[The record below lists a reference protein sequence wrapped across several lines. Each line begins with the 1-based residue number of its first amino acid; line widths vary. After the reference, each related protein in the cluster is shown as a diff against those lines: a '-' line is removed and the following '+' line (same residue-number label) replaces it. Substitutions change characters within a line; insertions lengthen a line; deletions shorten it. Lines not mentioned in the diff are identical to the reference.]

1 MTEVLDVSDEEGEDT
16 MTGDGGE
23 YLRVEDLRELGDDS
37 LSGKYLDGMSY
48 LSHNLDRAHYTSPHL
63 GYQRDGVLIE
73 DMITSHQVS
82 SLSREN
88 DKDSYRLSWGAEH
101 LDNVVLTNTLLQSGF
116 LVSFMVD
123 ARGGAMRG
131 CRHNGLRIIVPP
143 RKCSAPTR
151 VTCRL
156 VKRHR
161 VATMPLVEGDGIT
174 GRIIELG
181 PTGSPFLGKLHLP
194 TAPPP
199 LNEGESLVSRILQL
213 GPPGTKFLGP
223 VIVEIPHFAALRGSE
238 RELVVL
244 RSETGESWR
253 EHHCEHT
260 EEELNQILNGMDEE
274 LDSPEELEKKRI
286 CRIITRDFPQFFAVV
301 SRIRQDSHLI
311 GPEGGVLSSSLVPQ
325 VQAVFPEGALTK
337 RIRVGLQAQPIGPEV
352 VKRILGNKATFSP
365 IVTLEPRR
373 RKFHKPITMTIP
385 IPKTSTNEGSSSSM
399 LGETPTLRLLC
410 SITGGTT
417 PAQWEDITGST
428 PLTFI
433 NQCVSFTTNVSAR
446 FWLIDC
452 RQSQESVTFCTQL
465 YREIICVPYMA
476 KFVIFA
482 KTLDPIEA
490 RLRCFCMTDDKMD
503 KTLEQQENFTEVAR
517 SRDVEVLE
525 GKPIFVDCFG
535 NLVPLTKSGQ
545 HHIFSFYAFKE
556 NRLALFIKI
565 RDSAQEPCGRLSF
578 TKEPRTY
585 RSLNHNA
592 ICNLNITLPVYSKD
606 SDSDQ
611 DADEE
616 SEKTHDKYEDET
628 ESTEFSTLHTHI
640 VHDPATLASPDLLS
654 DVSDMKQDLIKI
666 SGFLT
671 NDVSEQSLV
680 DGLKYYVDNEDEE
693 EPFEIVEK
701 VKEDLEKVGKI
712 LSVGNFGKET
722 EKSKCSDKEAAEVK
736 SQMIEPLLREVRIT
750 RATDCSSAPQK
761 DASEMVSHLSTDLDS
776 YLQHLPVTAYPV
788 QEENIFEETFTEV
801 VLPRKRH
808 PPRIKKPARKK
819 LKEREFVSCSSEDEL
834 ERMSSEESLDGDT
847 LLGDSELG
855 VPPVSPKVIET
866 SIGSIKD
873 RVKALQKKVEEE
885 EKEESVKVREVR
897 RITAVQ
903 SKAFPTMRETEENYT
918 LPPKSPKSPL
928 SQTERIEHS
937 MSVKELMKAFQ
948 TGQDPSKS
956 KSGLF
961 EHKAITKLVV
971 TSTTEVSEK
980 SRNAQISDLQT
991 SAIKP
996 SAEEINSQSITGE
1009 SSQIIHDQYQQ
1020 NKISDE
1026 ITHEQAQRTSE
1037 DPSVSKTSVDISISN
1052 KDSWRPSSLHN
1063 ENTLIRVREDLNDAP
1078 DVHRIQHCEQGE
1090 TSNMSSCYEEEDKE
1104 EILFSGDKIIQNK
1117 ECTKELCQEEV
1128 QAKDSTVTLEVW
1140 HHEEE
1145 QCSPEI
1151 LHYKKLSARHERRT
1165 SEEPQISPDRKPS
1178 EDFSAVIKEELEESP
1193 EYQLFIQAA
1202 GSSPVSYTSYSE
1214 THIIQDGN
1222 QVEHTAVVHHSY
1234 KPKPAV
1240 RFAPAVVQSEKF
1252 LSTIIHDEEIDEK
1265 LKRSRQAGGDST
1277 DIMFK
1282 SRTPITSLGEY
1293 EAYEEFKQTAQT
1305 SPDQEVKSP
1314 TEDQPEEKG
1323 AMQLEYTE
1331 SGSPTKSAVQ
1341 TRIETQETE
1350 EKDQQDQ
1357 DTVQVTFYMEI
1368 KSPVDTELEF
1378 MQKSP
1383 SDIKSQ
1389 VQTEQE
1395 LSFQV
1400 ERDQM
1405 SQAMGS
1411 YEVSSVETAESE
1423 QFQQMSSRPHA
1434 LEDTQPVTISDL
1446 KRNSPEM
1453 TPDKEDISSH
1463 KSLDS
1468 MQVSS
1473 TEIKIVQTELE
1484 ETHLNETEEV
1494 QHLCITTME
1503 KRSVTETQIQ
1513 ARTEEGIG
1521 FTVESGI
1528 SESHDPPVPEETKQ
1542 LRGIYEI
1549 SCDEFQ
1555 ENQQMPYSTF
1565 SISST
1570 DILDDLQYV
1579 TSDPESGF
1587 KSDSPEM
1594 TSGKEDFSN
1603 HKSPDSVQVS
1613 SRENKSP
1620 VQTERTGLHETEEDR
1635 EHVYKSTV
1643 EKWSLSEIQTQIQT
1657 EEEINVNVG
1666 VDSPVQDLDDSF
1678 QDSALKETKQ
1688 TRDVYEIF
1696 SEKTGE
1702 SEEYQQMQQRLYSA
1716 VTLHDLQSVM
1726 TSGPK
1731 SACQVDPQESI
1742 PVKED
1747 LSPSKSP
1754 DSVQVSSTEIKI
1766 PDQTE
1771 LGKTHLHETEEEF
1784 QHACITTVEKTTFT
1798 ETKTQAH
1805 AKEGICFTVESGISV
1820 QNLDDSYEAPVPEE
1834 TKQLRGIYG
1843 ISPDEFQENH
1853 QIPYSTSSTSS
1864 PDILNDLQYITSD
1877 PESGC
1882 KSDSQVMSP
1891 GKEDVSTHR
1900 SPDSVQVSS
1909 REIKS
1914 PVQTERTGLHETGE
1928 DEQEEYK
1935 TTVEKFSPTEIQ
1947 TKIQTKEEINVD
1959 LGVDSPVQDLHDPYQ
1974 VYALKETKQTRDFS
1988 SEETAESEE
1997 FQELQRRLYSVVN
2010 LSDLQPVMTS
2020 GPESACQVDPQE
2032 TTSGKKDLSSPD
2044 SVQVSSTEIKIPDQT
2059 ELGKTHLHETEEEF
2073 QHACITTVEKTTFTE
2088 TKTQAHAKEGICF
2101 TVESG
2106 ISVQNLDDSYEAPV
2120 PEETKQL
2127 RGIYGISPDE
2137 FQENHQIPYS
2147 TSSTSSPDILN
2158 DLQYITSDPES
2169 GCKSDSQVMSP
2180 GKEDVSTHRSPDSVQ
2195 VSSREIKSPVQTERT
2210 GLHETGEDEQ
2220 EEYKTTV
2227 EKFSPTEIQT
2237 KIQTKEEIN
2246 VDLGVDSP
2254 VQDLHD
2260 PYQVYALKETK
2271 QTRDFSSE
2279 ETAESEEF
2287 QELQRRLYSVVNLS
2301 DLQPVMTSGPE
2312 SACQVDPQE
2321 TTSGKKDLS
2330 SPDSVQVSSTE
2341 IKIPD
2346 QTELGKTHL
2355 HETEEEFQHACITT
2369 VEKTTFTETKT
2380 QAHAKEGICFTV
2392 ESGISVQNLDDSY
2405 EAPVPEETK
2414 QLRGIYGISPD
2425 EFQEN
2430 HQIPYSTSSTSGPD
2444 ILNDLQYIT
2453 SDPESGCKS
2462 DSQVMS
2468 PGKEDFSTHRS
2479 PDSVQ
2484 VSSREIKSPLQTERT
2499 GLHET
2504 GEDEQEEY
2512 KTTVEKFSPTEIQT
2526 KIQTK
2531 EEINVDL
2538 GVDSP
2543 VQDLHDPYQ
2552 VYALKETKQTRDFSS
2567 EETAES
2573 EEFQE
2578 LQRRLYSVVN
2588 LSDLQPVMTSGPESA
2603 CQVDPQET
2611 TSGKKDLSSPDSVQV
2626 PSTEIKIPD
2635 QTELGKT
2642 HLHETEVEDQH
2653 GFMTIEEKLSSSI
2666 NVEVED
2672 DCLVQDLDDSCKVSP
2687 VKETKQMRGI
2697 ENVYSVQTAKSEIQ
2711 QTLSRPDNLKDL
2723 QPVTMSDAKSV
2734 CQGDSLETT
2743 PIKEDLSSN
2752 KSPDSIEPSPIK
2764 DFLCPDSLET
2774 SPTGQRTDSKSPD
2787 QLYQTSNDSQNS
2799 QPVVS
2804 LTENI
2809 ELEISNEMIIQ
2820 REAEIPGSQCLST
2833 PIKPLP
2839 SPLDEENLQSSGLV
2853 QRQATPNEEILYM
2866 GMKVG
2871 TFDEMKDPEM
2881 EKFDSASSVEL
2892 MVEDMMMTEE
2902 MLIRSEDNS
2911 SLYSELPDTHEPS
2924 VPLKPALEG
2933 NDEEDQEIREVKK
2946 QFTPEEQMF
2955 KMAAKIRVFD
2965 EIEKE
2970 SKTRKVRF
2978 DFTTSSQDRDDGL
2991 QKTEED
2997 FQFCDESLLD
3007 YEEEDTK
3014 QKCGP
3019 ESSIVLSSY
3028 RQSEQCDDTPLTELL
3043 QEEPGQALSESQVS
3057 GCTYSHEYG
3066 ASEIGEMEMEVLPM
3080 QIYIDK
3086 KELSQEDF
3094 LPECLIKEDKADTM
3108 AALAE
3113 DSAAMLVDNK
3123 TDSNSDI
3130 ECHIINEK
3138 TVEMPQSFIY
3148 TVCSVNDG
3156 KAKEEHQPH
3165 PCGYEEDHGG
3175 KSQRISELIQG
3186 DLVPWSAELEDDESF
3201 NSQIEAEE
3209 QKISS
3214 QTPDTQSLESTPEM
3228 PPVRTPTENGQ
3239 PNPFLFQE
3247 GKLFEMTRGGA
3258 IDMSRRSMEEERD
3271 AFVFFPISEDPS
3283 EDSPCE
3289 KVRENTVEFSASMEI
3304 SLDSKCQD
3312 SPQDGSGSSDE
3323 PRDSESHSDSESP
3336 KEKDLGFDSSIA
3348 DIDTATSTVTRSIYS
3363 EQDLESSDSSAEDD
3377 QRSVIEIPTPIQDDL
3392 MLPSGETLHISSHWS
3407 LSSKKDPAAEPE
3419 SRKPKSKIPVKATSF
3434 DHFLGKADST
3444 EQNQRPKS
3452 EADIG
3457 LSDFISGVHSSSV
3470 KPKTP
3475 VSKIPVS
3482 VEQTPLGAHHS
3493 GQPQHTHEGGG
3504 AEKSPD
3510 EKDSPQTVL
3519 DVDGR
3524 STHLQTP
3531 SVGEDIFETRP
3542 NWEDCV
3548 ETQMQR
3554 LSDSSS
3560 PDQSKVDWNDDADR
3574 KEEILSIIADLLG
3587 FSWTELAKE
3596 LEFNENEVHQ
3606 VRVENPNSLQE
3617 QSAALL
3623 QRWSEREG
3631 KHATEDCLIKKLTK
3645 INRMDI
3651 VHLIKTQLNKSVQEQ
3666 TSRTYAEIERTLDH
3680 SEALS
3685 SVQEVSPRMVRR
3697 VDISQKPP
3705 AAVSEED
3712 LSVASLLDI
3721 PSWAE
3726 PVGHAHSE
3734 SIHGDMVEEL
3744 EVTQDVWACQEGG
3757 TDSAQLPLQGPLSA
3771 ADQDADQ
3778 ALSEP
3783 EDHNVLSLSPAAEA
3797 PKPYF
3802 FNFSQSAIDK
3812 FSHELST
3819 DWHSNQAEVL
3829 TYMSRGHAEEH
3840 LESPPDDRSP
3850 VYEKSDMEESE
3861 KSSSEFLQSHL
3872 SGSEAYKVLQLT
3884 ENNQGPGEELTPSVD
3899 QMMQRASPEDWTQ
3912 QTPDLT
3918 GTPSES
3924 DYVFVNP
3931 ESHQLPAGE
3940 HAEFDSA
3947 CHYEGNM
3954 ENQEPSEGWNEVS
3967 QITEGVSPE
3976 ESPQMII
3983 QSVQDASPPEESLEP
3998 RYLSEKLYD
4007 DQHFSLQEQKPDLQK
4022 THNIYTED
4030 AEMQREVQFE
4040 KKITSDCSILKDSIL
4055 QQDVSPFSHSDVS
4068 PQTPDTVR
4076 ATQHFEFGEVLWAP
4090 ERTTDQES
4098 YQLLTKVPE
4107 TATSQSSKRPQSES
4121 FMSDSPSQFSE
4132 AASFSRSF
4140 SESDQTT
4147 VCSLSTVEAL
4157 ALLQKLVPTEN
4168 PLTGEGVALEITES
4182 IRSKSDDETI
4192 TKPFSKAEEPEIMKI
4207 QKEHAEVL
4215 QSALHLPEE
4224 QEMFLTNSDY
4234 SELGLE
4240 QNVAWATCV
4249 SVKPQEHDAES
4260 LSTSETG
4267 EEENQDSVQDC
4278 MEVAVIQ
4285 ETLEESEEKEE
4296 PHRLKKRLQAYICSS
4311 EEAPPH
4317 GDVMNDYDDDDDL
4330 RRADREADVPPQT
4343 ETEELYMEKRGT
4355 LHITQVSQKA
4365 VVRRC
4370 ASAEDRTEGRA
4381 HSRAV
4386 KRTVVKSDGD
4396 ETEVIFTEQ
4405 SKAAV
4410 VRVVSKP
4417 VSETVSE
4424 TGKHFEKTHL
4434 DTYLATTN
4442 DDITQGEEEE
4452 QEFSEVHFAEGCR
4465 MEEAGV

>member
-1 MTEVLDVSDEEGEDT
+1 MVVDFRRSQSNHSPLNIDGSSVEIVKNIKFLGVHLTENLNWSLNT
-16 MTGDGGE
+16 SSISKKAQQRL
-23 YLRVEDLRELGDDS
+23 YFLRRLR
-37 LSGKYLDGMSY
+37 K
-48 LSHNLDRAHYTSPHL
+48 AHLPPPILT
-63 GYQRDGVLIE
+63 I
-73 DMITSHQVS
+73 
-82 SLSREN
+82 EN

-452 RQSQESVTFCTQL
+452 RQSQESVTFGTQL

-545 HHIFSFYAFKE
+545 HHVFSFYAFKE

-592 ICNLNITLPVYSKD
+592 ICNLNITLPVYSKE

-628 ESTEFSTLHTHI
+628 ESTEFSTLHTHM

-722 EKSKCSDKEAAEVK
+722 EKSKCSDKQAAEVK

-750 RATDCSSAPQK
+750 RAADCSSVLQK
-761 DASEMVSHLSTDLDS
+761 DASGMVSHLSTDLES
-776 YLQHLPVTAYPV
+776 YLQHLPVTAHPV
-788 QEENIFEETFTEV
+788 QEENIVEETFTEV
-801 VLPRKRH
+801 VLPQKRH

-855 VPPVSPKVIET
+855 VPPVPPVSPKVIET
-866 SIGSIKD
+866 PIGSIKD

-903 SKAFPTMRETEENYT
+903 SKTFPTMRETEENYT
-918 LPPKSPKSPL
+918 LPPKSQKSPR

-971 TSTTEVSEK
+971 TSTTKVSEESK
-980 SRNAQISDLQT
+980 NAQISDLQT
-991 SAIKP
+991 SAMKP

-1026 ITHEQAQRTSE
+1026 IIHEQARRTSE

-1052 KDSWRPSSLHN
+1052 KDSWRPSSLHS

-1078 DVHRIQHCEQGE
+1078 EVHRIQHGEQGE
-1090 TSNMSSCYEEEDKE
+1090 ISNMSSCYEEEDKE

-1117 ECTKELCQEEV
+1117 ECTKELCQEDT
-1128 QAKDSTVTLEVW
+1128 AKDSTVTLEVW

-1145 QCSPEI
+1145 QCIPEI
-1151 LHYKKLSARHERRT
+1151 LHYKKLSTSHERRT
-1165 SEEPQISPDRKPS
+1165 SEDPQISPDRKPS

-1193 EYQLFIQAA
+1193 EYQLFIHAA

-1252 LSTIIHDEEIDEK
+1252 ISTIIHDEEINEK
-1265 LKRSRQAGGDST
+1265 LKRSTQAGGDST
-1277 DIMFK
+1277 DIMFRN
-1282 SRTPITSLGEY
+1282 RTPRTSLGEY
-1293 EAYEEFKQTAQT
+1293 EAYEEFEQTAQT

-1314 TEDQPEEKG
+1314 TEPKDQPEEKG

-1341 TRIETQETE
+1341 TRLETQETE

-1368 KSPVDTELEF
+1368 KSPLHTELEF

-1400 ERDQM
+1400 ERDQV
-1405 SQAMGS
+1405 SQDMGS
-1411 YEVSSVETAESE
+1411 NEVSSVETAESE
-1423 QFQQMSSRPHA
+1423 EFQQMSSRPRD

-1463 KSLDS
+1463 KSLDL

-1473 TEIKIVQTELE
+1473 TEIKTVQTELE
-1484 ETHLNETEEV
+1484 ETHLHETEEV
-1494 QHLCITTME
+1494 QHLCITTVE
-1503 KRSVTETQIQ
+1503 KRSATETQTQ

-1542 LRGIYEI
+1542 LTGIYEI
-1549 SCDEFQ
+1549 SSDEFQ
-1555 ENQQMPYSTF
+1555 ETQQMPYSTF
-1565 SISST
+1565 STSST
-1570 DILDDLQYV
+1570 DILDDLQYI

-1594 TSGKEDFSN
+1594 TPGKEDFSTQKSPDSVQVSSREIKSPVQTERTVEKTTFTETKTQAHAEEGISFTVESGISVQN
-1603 HKSPDSVQVS
+1603 LDDSYESPVPEETKQLTGIYEISSDEFQENHQMPYSTSSTSSPDILDDPQHITSDPESGCKSDSQVMSPGKEDFSTHKSPDSVQVS
-1613 SRENKSP
+1613 SREIKSP
-1620 VQTERTGLHETEEDR
+1620 VQTERTGLHETGED
-1635 EHVYKSTV
+1635 EQQEYKTIV
-1643 EKWSLSEIQTQIQT
+1643 EKFSPTEIQTKIQT
-1657 EEEINVNVG
+1657 EEEINVDLG
-1666 VDSPVQDLDDSF
+1666 VDSPVQDLHDTY
-1678 QDSALKETKQ
+1678 QVYALKETKQ
-1688 TRDVYEIF
+1688 TREISSEETAE
-1696 SEKTGE
+1696 SEKFQE
-1702 SEEYQQMQQRLYSA
+1702 IQRRLYSI
-1716 VTLHDLQSVM
+1716 VNLSDLQSVM
-1726 TSGPK
+1726 TSGPE
-1731 SACQVDPQESI
+1731 SACQVDPQETISG
-1742 PVKED
+1742 KKD
-1747 LSPSKSP
+1747 LSSP

-1771 LGKTHLHETEEEF
+1771 LEKTHLHETEDEF
-1784 QHACITTVEKTTFT
+1784 QHVCITTVEKTTFT
-1798 ETKTQAH
+1798 ETKTQSH
-1805 AKEGICFTVESGISV
+1805 AKEGICFTVESGFSV
-1820 QNLDDSYEAPVPEE
+1820 QNLDDSYEAPVPGE
-1834 TKQLRGIYG
+1834 TKQLRGIYE
-1843 ISPDEFQENH
+1843 ISSDEFQENH
-1853 QIPYSTSSTSS
+1853 QMPYSTSSTSS

-1891 GKEDVSTHR
+1891 GKEDFSTHK
-1900 SPDSVQVSS
+1900 SPESVQVSS

-1928 DEQEEYK
+1928 DEQQEYK
-1935 TTVEKFSPTEIQ
+1935 ATVEKFSPTEIQ
-1947 TKIQTKEEINVD
+1947 TKIQTEEEINVD
-1959 LGVDSPVQDLHDPYQ
+1959 LGVDSPVQDLHDTYQ
-1974 VYALKETKQTRDFS
+1974 VYALKETKQTREIS

-1997 FQELQRRLYSVVN
+1997 FQEIQQRLFSVVN
-2010 LSDLQPVMTS
+2010 LSDLQSVMMS

-2032 TTSGKKDLSSPD
+2032 TTSGQKDLSSV
-2044 SVQVSSTEIKIPDQT
+2044 SMQVSSTKIKCPDQT
-2059 ELGKTHLHETEEEF
+2059 ELE
-2073 QHACITTVEKTTFTE
+2073 
-2088 TKTQAHAKEGICF
+2088 
-2101 TVESG
+2101 
-2106 ISVQNLDDSYEAPV
+2106 
-2120 PEETKQL
+2120 
-2127 RGIYGISPDE
+2127 
-2137 FQENHQIPYS
+2137 
-2147 TSSTSSPDILN
+2147 
-2158 DLQYITSDPES
+2158 
-2169 GCKSDSQVMSP
+2169 
-2180 GKEDVSTHRSPDSVQ
+2180 
-2195 VSSREIKSPVQTERT
+2195 
-2210 GLHETGEDEQ
+2210 
-2220 EEYKTTV
+2220 
-2227 EKFSPTEIQT
+2227 
-2237 KIQTKEEIN
+2237 
-2246 VDLGVDSP
+2246 
-2254 VQDLHD
+2254 
-2260 PYQVYALKETK
+2260 
-2271 QTRDFSSE
+2271 
-2279 ETAESEEF
+2279 
-2287 QELQRRLYSVVNLS
+2287 
-2301 DLQPVMTSGPE
+2301 
-2312 SACQVDPQE
+2312 
-2321 TTSGKKDLS
+2321 
-2330 SPDSVQVSSTE
+2330 
-2341 IKIPD
+2341 
-2346 QTELGKTHL
+2346 
-2355 HETEEEFQHACITT
+2355 
-2369 VEKTTFTETKT
+2369 
-2380 QAHAKEGICFTV
+2380 
-2392 ESGISVQNLDDSY
+2392 
-2405 EAPVPEETK
+2405 
-2414 QLRGIYGISPD
+2414 
-2425 EFQEN
+2425 
-2430 HQIPYSTSSTSGPD
+2430 
-2444 ILNDLQYIT
+2444 
-2453 SDPESGCKS
+2453 
-2462 DSQVMS
+2462 
-2468 PGKEDFSTHRS
+2468 
-2479 PDSVQ
+2479 
-2484 VSSREIKSPLQTERT
+2484 
-2499 GLHET
+2499 
-2504 GEDEQEEY
+2504 
-2512 KTTVEKFSPTEIQT
+2512 
-2526 KIQTK
+2526 
-2531 EEINVDL
+2531 
-2538 GVDSP
+2538 
-2543 VQDLHDPYQ
+2543 
-2552 VYALKETKQTRDFSS
+2552 
-2567 EETAES
+2567 
-2573 EEFQE
+2573 
-2578 LQRRLYSVVN
+2578 
-2588 LSDLQPVMTSGPESA
+2588 
-2603 CQVDPQET
+2603 
-2611 TSGKKDLSSPDSVQV
+2611 
-2626 PSTEIKIPD
+2626 
-2635 QTELGKT
+2635 KT

-2666 NVEVED
+2666 IVEVED
-2672 DCLVQDLDDSCKVSP
+2672 DCLVQDLHDSCKVSP

-2697 ENVYSVQTAKSEIQ
+2697 ENVYSVQTAKSERFQEIQ

-2723 QPVTMSDAKSV
+2723 QPVTMSDPKSV

-2752 KSPDSIEPSPIK
+2752 KSPDSIEPSPTK

-2799 QPVVS
+2799 QLIVS

-2809 ELEISNEMIIQ
+2809 ELEISNEMTIQ

-2839 SPLDEENLQSSGLV
+2839 SPLDEENVQSSGLV
-2853 QRQATPNEEILYM
+2853 QRQATPDEEILYM

-2881 EKFDSASSVEL
+2881 EKFDSASYVEL
-2892 MVEDMMMTEE
+2892 MVEDVMMAEG
-2902 MLIRSEDNS
+2902 MLIQSEDNA
-2911 SLYSELPDTHEPS
+2911 SLYSEIPDTHEPS

-2946 QFTPEEQMF
+2946 QFTPEEKMF

-2970 SKTRKVRF
+2970 TKTRKVRF
-2978 DFTTSSQDRDDGL
+2978 DFTTSSQDRDDEQ

-2997 FQFCDESLLD
+2997 FQSCDESLLD

-3028 RQSEQCDDTPLTELL
+3028 QQSEQCDDTPLTELL
-3043 QEEPGQALSESQVS
+3043 QEEPEQALSESQVS
-3057 GCTYSHEYG
+3057 ACTYSHEYG

-3123 TDSNSDI
+3123 PDSNSDI

-3138 TVEMPQSFIY
+3138 TVEMPQSFID
-3148 TVCSVNDG
+3148 TVCPVNVG

-3175 KSQRISELIQG
+3175 KSQTISELIQG

-3209 QKISS
+3209 QKINS
-3214 QTPDTQSLESTPEM
+3214 QTSDTRSQGSTPEM

-3289 KVRENTVEFSASMEI
+3289 KVRESTMEFSASLEI
-3304 SLDSKCQD
+3304 SLDSKHSKD
-3312 SPQDGSGSSDE
+3312 SLQDGSGPSDE
-3323 PRDSESHSDSESP
+3323 LRDSESHSDSESP

-3363 EQDLESSDSSAEDD
+3363 EQDMESSDSSAEDD
-3377 QRSVIEIPTPIQDDL
+3377 QHSVIEIPTPTQDDL
-3392 MLPSGETLHISSHWS
+3392 MLPSVETLHISSHWS

-3434 DHFLGKADST
+3434 DHVLGKADST

-3457 LSDFISGVHSSSV
+3457 LSDFISDVHSSSV

-3482 VEQTPLGAHHS
+3482 VEQTPSGAHHS

-3510 EKDSPQTVL
+3510 EKDSPRTVL

-3524 STHLQTP
+3524 STQFQTP

-3574 KEEILSIIADLLG
+3574 KEEVLSIIADLLG

-3623 QRWSEREG
+3623 QRWTEREG

-3757 TDSAQLPLQGPLSA
+3757 TDSANLPPQGPLSA

-3802 FNFSQSAIDK
+3802 FNFSQSAIDR
-3812 FSHELST
+3812 FSRELSK
-3819 DWHSNQAEVL
+3819 DWHSNQAEFL
-3829 TYMSRGHAEEH
+3829 AYMSQGHAEEH

-3861 KSSSEFLQSHL
+3861 KSSSEFLQSRL

-3899 QMMQRASPEDWTQ
+3899 QMMQRSAPEDWTQ

-3918 GTPSES
+3918 RTLSES

-3954 ENQEPSEGWNEVS
+3954 EKQEPSEGWNEVS
-3967 QITEGVSPE
+3967 QTPEAETEGVSPE

-3983 QSVQDASPPEESLEP
+3983 PSVQDATPPEESLEP
-3998 RYLSEKLYD
+3998 RHLSEELRD

-4090 ERTTDQES
+4090 ERTTNQES

-4132 AASFSRSF
+4132 EASFSRSF

-4147 VCSLSTVEAL
+4147 VRSLSTDEAL

-4182 IRSKSDDETI
+4182 RRSKSDDETI
-4192 TKPFSKAEEPEIMKI
+4192 TKPLSKAEEPEIMKI
-4207 QKEHAEVL
+4207 QKEHAQVL
-4215 QSALHLPEE
+4215 QSAFHLPEE

-4240 QNVAWATCV
+4240 QNVAWATCA
-4249 SVKPQEHDAES
+4249 SIKPQEHGAQS

-4278 MEVAVIQ
+4278 VEAPVIQ

-4296 PHRLKKRLQAYICSS
+4296 PHRLKKSLQAYICSS

-4330 RRADREADVPPQT
+4330 RRADGEADVPPQT
-4343 ETEELYMEKRGT
+4343 ETEELYMEERGT

-4396 ETEVIFTEQ
+4396 ETEVMFTEQ
-4405 SKAAV
+4405 CKAAV

-4417 VSETVSE
+4417 VSETVNETVSE
-4424 TGKHFEKTHL
+4424 TGKHFQKAHL
-4434 DTYLATTN
+4434 DTHLASAN
-4442 DDITQGEEEE
+4442 DDITQGEDEE
-4452 QEFSEVHFAEGCR
+4452 QAFSEVHFAEGCR